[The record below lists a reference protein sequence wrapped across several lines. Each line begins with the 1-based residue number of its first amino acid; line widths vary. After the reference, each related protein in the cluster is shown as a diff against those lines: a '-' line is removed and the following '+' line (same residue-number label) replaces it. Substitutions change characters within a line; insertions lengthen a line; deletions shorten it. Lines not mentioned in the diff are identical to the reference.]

1 MESSHQDAVTSGAR
15 QSDQAFEQ
23 IKDQIILCRLAPGAH
38 FSEAELSLKF
48 SLARAATRAALTR
61 LEEAG
66 LVQPVPR
73 HGFVVTPITIASVRD
88 LFELRLMIE
97 PQAAAL
103 AASKIDTK
111 RLRALNRAPQDART
125 SDEQLSFVQSN
136 RAFHREIALA
146 TGNRRVVELLDSLS
160 DEMQRL
166 VQIGLFGPGGSDA
179 ERHHADEQ
187 HETMIAA
194 FEAKDAKAAEQAARH
209 HIEHARGLAM
219 ERLMQGFGQI
229 ALAYNLSGGYMQMFT
244 RGKEVNVDEAAFIH
258 PTALLYG
265 KIAIGTGSSV
275 FPYVVMRSEAH
286 EIRIGART
294 NIQDF
299 VMIHVG
305 NTTPTIV
312 GDDCS
317 ITHHVTLHGCE
328 IGDRCLI
335 GINSTIMDGAK
346 IGANSIVAEHSLVRA
361 GQEFPENSIIAG
373 SPAKLIKM
381 RDCSASNLMNA
392 QMYGVIAR
400 GYAQGRDRVS

>member
-1 MESSHQDAVTSGAR
+1 
-15 QSDQAFEQ
+15 
-23 IKDQIILCRLAPGAH
+23 
-38 FSEAELSLKF
+38 
-48 SLARAATRAALTR
+48 
-61 LEEAG
+61 
-66 LVQPVPR
+66 
-73 HGFVVTPITIASVRD
+73 
-88 LFELRLMIE
+88 
-97 PQAAAL
+97 
-103 AASKIDTK
+103 
-111 RLRALNRAPQDART
+111 
-125 SDEQLSFVQSN
+125 
-136 RAFHREIALA
+136 
-146 TGNRRVVELLDSLS
+146 
-160 DEMQRL
+160 
-166 VQIGLFGPGGSDA
+166 
-179 ERHHADEQ
+179 
-187 HETMIAA
+187 
-194 FEAKDAKAAEQAARH
+194 
-209 HIEHARGLAM
+209 
-219 ERLMQGFGQI
+219 
-229 ALAYNLSGGYMQMFT
+229 MFT
-244 RGKEVNVDEAAFIH
+244 RGTQVNVAQEVFIH

-265 KIAIGTGSSV
+265 KITIGTGSSV
-275 FPYVVMRSEAH
+275 FPYAVMRSEAH

-392 QMYGVIAR
+392 GMYEVIAR
-400 GYAQGRDRVS
+400 GYAEGRDRVG